1 MSNGAR
7 ALLFLEQKGL
17 IKLKDSQNYF
27 STEKDIVE
35 NKKNLK
41 FTPLDAAGIPRA
53 YVDVAAGVI
62 NANYALTA
70 GLNPVKESIALEDL
84 KGPYQNL
91 VAVREGEKNQ
101 EKFKKLIK
109 VLNSEACKKFIEE
122 KYKNAVLPVF
132 K

>member
-1 MSNGAR
+1 M
-7 ALLFLEQKGL
+7 
-17 IKLKDSQNYF
+17 
-27 STEKDIVE
+27 
-35 NKKNLK
+35 
-41 FTPLDAAGIPRA
+41 